1 MEEKFMNTLLVLIT
15 MSVISIAVTNIVDSN
30 KTLSRDFNQDGVVDI
45 VDLSIMAA
53 EISTRNENK

>member
-1 MEEKFMNTLLVLIT
+1 MSDSILNGLTIVIT
-15 MSVISIAVTNIVDSN
+15 MAVVSIALTNIVDSN
-30 KTLSRDFNQDGVVDI
+30 KTLSRDFNHDGIVDV